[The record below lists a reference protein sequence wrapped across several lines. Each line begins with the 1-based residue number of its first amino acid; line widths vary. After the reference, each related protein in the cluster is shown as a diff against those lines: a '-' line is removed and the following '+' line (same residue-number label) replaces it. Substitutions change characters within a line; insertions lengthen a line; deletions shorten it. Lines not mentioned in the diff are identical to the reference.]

1 MTRLE
6 KLEYDLSNKH
16 LIFKDKDG
24 VYVCHRGPEVTNLRN
39 TLMGY
44 MVTRYHKEDGIYG
57 LSFKNSRKVVLRYKV
72 LDLDGS
78 VMR

>member
-6 KLEYDLSNKH
+6 KLEYDLGKN
-16 LIFKDKDG
+16 LILKDGDG
-24 VYVCHRGPEVTNLRN
+24 VYICHRGPEVVTLRN

-44 MVTRYHKEDGIYG
+44 MTTRYHKDGIYG

-78 VMR
+78 LMP